1 MDDGKGGQFEVVY
14 DGSVLPGIRYHLVNG
29 LVNGGLYRFKVQALN
44 FNGNSDFSEIGAFY
58 ACTAPTDF

>member
-1 MDDGKGGQFEVVY
+1 MVY